1 MKACLLLSCAG
12 LRTGHMARINTVC
25 WVLALCQTYNT
36 IPSYEGWTDEQ
47 SKHTKWVSTQ
57 GGGVSEV
64 SSFTVRQLL
73 LLAWWSGVL
82 LFVSQNKN
90 NNHKTPRSDSL
101 GGKRASSL
109 PSWVFT
115 HLSCDCASS
124 IARQLASHL
133 PLSSKAKL
141 PPRSC
146 FSYIP
151 TVVLSKKVIAGA
163 RLFIL
168 ILPQMAF
175 ILFRPRHTSSKIYFK
190 WMGSFKKKKKKA
202 TEVVLCF

>member
-1 MKACLLLSCAG
+1 MRAGQMNNPNTQNGSAPRVVESQRWAVSQCGSFYCLLDGQVFC
-12 LRTGHMARINTVC
+12 
-25 WVLALCQTYNT
+25 
-36 IPSYEGWTDEQ
+36 
-47 SKHTKWVSTQ
+47 
-57 GGGVSEV
+57 
-64 SSFTVRQLL
+64 F
-73 LLAWWSGVL
+73 
-82 LFVSQNKN
+82 FFFFQNKN

-109 PSWVFT
+109 PSWVFS

-141 PPRSC
+141 PPRFC

-190 WMGSFKKKKKKA
+190 WMGSLKKKKSCRGGFVFLA
-202 TEVVLCF
+202 PQFCCCLLI

>member
-1 MKACLLLSCAG
+1 MGQHPGWWSLRGEQFHSVAASIACL
-12 LRTGHMARINTVC
+12 M
-25 WVLALCQTYNT
+25 
-36 IPSYEGWTDEQ
+36 
-47 SKHTKWVSTQ
+47 
-57 GGGVSEV
+57 
-64 SSFTVRQLL
+64 VRCF
-73 LLAWWSGVL
+73 A
-82 LFVSQNKN
+82 FFFFQNKN

-109 PSWVFT
+109 PSWVFS

-190 WMGSFKKKKKKA
+190 
-202 TEVVLCF
+202 